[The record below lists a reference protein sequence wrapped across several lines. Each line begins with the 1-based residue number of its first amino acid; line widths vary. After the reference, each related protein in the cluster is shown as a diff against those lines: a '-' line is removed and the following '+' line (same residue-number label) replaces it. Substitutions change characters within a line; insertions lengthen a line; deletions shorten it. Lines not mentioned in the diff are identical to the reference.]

1 MKSYEACPPQRQRKS
16 DDGTN
21 GRGFL
26 HWRDP
31 SSVADDVYIYFLG
44 GPSLRAIMGEDDMP
58 AQQEG
63 MSGDGTDGRRSL
75 RWGYSS
81 RATGMR
87 FLEMIKFAGN
97 NG

>member
-1 MKSYEACPPQRQRKS
+1 MKHAHPKS

-21 GRGFL
+21 ERGFL
-26 HWRDP
+26 HWGDP
-31 SSVADDVYIYFLG
+31 SSVADDVW

-63 MSGDGTDGRRSL
+63 MSGDRTDVRGSL

-81 RATGMR
+81 RAAGMP
-87 FLEMIKFAGN
+87 FLGMIKFGGN